1 MNKSVRAELF
11 ERIMVPHLRA
21 AYNLAAWIT
30 RSPQDAEDLVQE
42 AYIRALRH
50 FDGFRG
56 GDERAWLLAIVRNTC
71 LTWLRRSKGREPVE
85 QFDERLHSATG
96 EFADAEKNLLR
107 DADAG
112 SLRNCLES
120 LPLEY
125 REVIVL
131 RELEEMSYKEIAEVT
146 ATPPGTVMSRLN
158 RARKRLGD
166 CMRGRS

>member
-1 MNKSVRAELF
+1 MNESVRAERF
-11 ERIMVPHLRA
+11 ERTMVPHLRA
-21 AYNLAAWIT
+21 AYNLAAWMT

-42 AYIRALRH
+42 AFVRALRH

-71 LTWLRRSKGREPVE
+71 LTWLRRSKGGEPVE
-85 QFDERLHSATG
+85 PFDEQLHGSAS
-96 EFADAEKNLLR
+96 EVSDPEKGLLR
-107 DADAG
+107 DAAAG
-112 SLRNCLES
+112 SLRKCIDS

-125 REVIVL
+125 REAIVL

-158 RARKRLGD
+158 RARKRLAD
-166 CMRGRS
+166 CMRGTS